1 MTDQEGGI
9 VRRLPGEPV
18 LSEKQIGDSADPV
31 AGASAAGTGAGENLA
46 GVGMNTNLAP
56 VLDVFRQAG
65 NFDDEFGRSYSM
77 DPNVCAECGAAMIA
91 TQQKLN
97 VAATAKHFPGLGAAT
112 VDQNTDLGPVTLDVP
127 LADLR
132 SIDERPFWSAIAAG
146 VRMVM
151 TSWAVYPSL
160 DPKLPSGLSPTIVE
174 GELRRR
180 LRFRGVT
187 ITDALRAGA
196 IASLRYAQPGAALL
210 AAQAGIE
217 RVLLLGARRQGAADA
232 VRRDRRRP
240 AAPHPGPRA
249 VRDSAAPGPG
259 AARQPGLTRPRGAEA
274 DGARS
279 STRRGS
285 HQLVWAPI
293 RCQTITMRFWCRGSP
308 EGRGTWRASTQVA
321 LSHACRDQHCAR
333 RSPSSRCGGSPHGR
347 PRPARST
354 GAGTST
360 GTGAA
365 AEAAPASRRRA
376 PASSAIRASA
386 PAPCAPAP
394 PKEPWAMSPPSA
406 RPRRASSRSPPG
418 FADGSG
424 TGVCRL
430 GTTAGGVR
438 RDNPVGCRRRLPR
451 PRSRERASSIADP
464 AGSTATM
471 AAQRAAAEGTLSR
484 APPPRPGPP
493 PVPPPMPTA
502 TPEAA
507 PETPAQRL
515 PTPAS

>member
-1 MTDQEGGI
+1 MSVSDTAITRRGALAVGAGVAIGGLGLSRAAQAAPEGKPVKLTTAQMAGQRVIFSYPGATPPASLLDLIAAGQAGGVIFFGENITSLTQVAGVVAQLKEAHAASPVSSPLLLMTDQEGGI

-187 ITDALRAGA
+187 ITDALEAGA
-196 IASLRYAQPGAALL
+196 IASFGTPAQCGVL
-210 AAQAGIE
+210 AAQAGMDVLLCSARDVSEGQDTVAAIADALQHHALNPGHFE
-217 RVLLLGARRQGAADA
+217 IALRRVL
-232 VRRDRRRP
+232 
-240 AAPHPGPRA
+240 
-249 VRDSAAPGPG
+249 
-259 AARQPGLTRPRGAEA
+259 
-274 DGARS
+274 
-279 STRRGS
+279 
-285 HQLVWAPI
+285 
-293 RCQTITMRFWCRGSP
+293 
-308 EGRGTWRASTQVA
+308 A
-321 LSHACRDQHCAR
+321 LRNSLA
-333 RSPSSRCGGSPHGR
+333 
-347 PRPARST
+347 
-354 GAGTST
+354 
-360 GTGAA
+360 
-365 AEAAPASRRRA
+365 
-376 PASSAIRASA
+376 
-386 PAPCAPAP
+386 
-394 PKEPWAMSPPSA
+394 
-406 RPRRASSRSPPG
+406 
-418 FADGSG
+418 
-424 TGVCRL
+424 
-430 GTTAGGVR
+430 
-438 RDNPVGCRRRLPR
+438 
-451 PRSRERASSIADP
+451 
-464 AGSTATM
+464 
-471 AAQRAAAEGTLSR
+471 
-484 APPPRPGPP
+484 
-493 PVPPPMPTA
+493 
-502 TPEAA
+502 
-507 PETPAQRL
+507 
-515 PTPAS
+515 